1 MTEDTRGYQVGPQRE
16 KFLVLQRYIT
26 SALSQSKEQDSV
38 CENQSK
44 TKVSLLVKMQFSPL
58 IIKYFVSLILNKI

>member
-1 MTEDTRGYQVGPQRE
+1 MTEHAHGYEVGPQRE

-26 SALSQSKEQDSV
+26 SALSQYKEQDSV
-38 CENQSK
+38 LENQSK

-58 IIKYFVSLILNKI
+58 IINYFVSLINKI